1 MQCKEITAPPSR
13 SQLFTVAK
21 TQQILVLANTP
32 RHSCL
37 HGTAYGEQSA
47 PTNLVMNIEA
57 PSYREEVII
66 VEIPEIFFR
75 RDGSRNL

>member
-13 SQLFTVAK
+13 SQLL
-21 TQQILVLANTP
+21 TQQILVLANTS

-66 VEIPEIFFR
+66 VGIPENFFR

>member
-13 SQLFTVAK
+13 SQLFTVVK
-21 TQQILVLANTP
+21 TQQILVLANTS

-47 PTNLVMNIEA
+47 PTNLVVNIEA
-57 PSYREEVII
+57 LSYREEVII
-66 VEIPEIFFR
+66 VGIPEIFFR